1 MIWNIR
7 TTDPG
12 TICEHNLKEPGYVW
26 LGLVLG
32 NVADLC
38 NLFMHVHVGRYL
50 CTIICVNAVP
60 GTPHLWSMIDHYEHA
75 YPEVTFVL

>member
-1 MIWNIR
+1 MIWNTR

-38 NLFMHVHVGRYL
+38 NLFMHVGTTTL
-50 CTIICVNAVP
+50 STIICVKAVLHICDP
-60 GTPHLWSMIDHYEHA
+60 
-75 YPEVTFVL
+75 

>member
-1 MIWNIR
+1 MQVNISDDNLMIWNTR

-12 TICEHNLKEPGYVW
+12 TTFGHSLKEPGYVG

-38 NLFMHVHVGRYL
+38 NLFMHVGTPTL
-50 CTIICVNAVP
+50 STIICVKAVP
-60 GTPHLWSMIDHYEHA
+60 HIYDL
-75 YPEVTFVL
+75 

>member
-1 MIWNIR
+1 MQVNIYDDNLMIWNTR

-12 TICEHNLKEPGYVW
+12 TTCEHYLKEPGYVW

-38 NLFMHVHVGRYL
+38 NLFIYVGTPTL
-50 CTIICVNAVP
+50 NTSICVKAVL
-60 GTPHLWSMIDHYEHA
+60 HIYDR
-75 YPEVTFVL
+75 